1 MEPITSYAQNFED
14 VMLWR
19 VLGHVSDGFYVDIG
33 AQSPI
38 IDSVSMGFF
47 QKGWRGIHVEAN
59 PDYASE
65 LRNARPGDT
74 VVEAFVSNEPGI
86 ATFHAI
92 KGTGLS
98 TFDSSLAK
106 AHVDAG
112 HFEMEIIAVPMVT
125 LDDVLGLVPGREVH
139 WLKVDVEG
147 AERQVIEGWRS
158 DQRPWVVVI
167 ESVQPLTHEPT
178 QGEWEQ
184 LLLERGY
191 LFVYADGLN
200 RFYLHQSHSGL
211 EVMFSYPPNVFD
223 LFRLSGTATSSWL
236 ELVHHQ
242 SAQAATILQ
251 GHLDDATQETAAL
264 RGQLDDATRE
274 VVSLGSQLQEAGA
287 SIRQGEEMLVL
298 LREQAASEIQ
308 KRDHAEEALRK
319 TCKTIDHMAVQMSG
333 ILQISLQATKV
344 ARSTEAERMRLSTQ
358 LFESRKRAA
367 DLKIEAEAAIEK
379 LIQCERDR
387 ALLHEEVMQGEQRE
401 ALLRKT
407 LSELQGSHSWRVTA
421 PLRVLSSLARG
432 NAGYARHVL
441 VGSVAQLNPEGFLRR
456 ILRKLLPA
464 GSRLGDMSRRQMHA
478 ASLNLVMGNE
488 NSPRVNAGS
497 YSDLR
502 QLLELTGAV
511 GKNPRIVN

>member
-19 VLGHVSDGFYVDIG
+19 VLRHVSDGFYVDIG

-98 TFDSSLAK
+98 TFDYSLAK

-167 ESVQPLTHEPT
+167 ESIQPLTHEPT

-200 RFYLHQSHSGL
+200 RFYLHRSHSDL
-211 EVMFSYPPNVFD
+211 EEMFSYPPNVFD

-242 SAQAATILQ
+242 SAQVTTILQ
-251 GHLDDATQETAAL
+251 D
-264 RGQLDDATRE
+264 QLDDATRKA
-274 VVSLGSQLQEAGA
+274 VSLDSQLQEAGA
-287 SIRQGEEMLVL
+287 SIRQGEKMLSL
-298 LREQAASEIQ
+298 LREQTASEIQ
-308 KRDHAEEALRK
+308 KRERTEEALQQS
-319 TCKTIDHMAVQMSG
+319 CKTIDHMAVQMSG

-344 ARSTEAERMRLSTQ
+344 ARSTEAERVKLSTQ
-358 LFESRKRAA
+358 LFESRKKAA
-367 DLKIEAEAAIEK
+367 DLKIEVEAVIAK
-379 LIQCERDR
+379 LIQLERDR
-387 ALLHEEVMQGEQRE
+387 VLLCEEVAHGEKRE
-401 ALLRKT
+401 AGLQKA
-407 LSELQGSHSWRVTA
+407 LSELQGSHSWRITA
-421 PLRVLSSLARG
+421 PLRVLSSLVRG
-432 NAGYARHVL
+432 NVGYARHVL
-441 VGSVAQLNPEGFLRR
+441 AGSVAQLNPEGFVRR

-478 ASLNLVMGNE
+478 ASLTLIMENE
-488 NSPRVNAGS
+488 NSPIVNAGT
-497 YSDLR
+497 YGNLR
-502 QLLELTGAV
+502 KLLELTGVV
-511 GKNPRIVN
+511 GTKPRIIN